1 MLKGKPKNT
10 LCVYKQA
17 SHVQSHLREEIF
29 LCSSLASM
37 RVRTY
42 VHVSAASRPPRRAG
56 RRLASAQNERFI
68 YSLAS
73 AIAIEFKVT
82 CISNPPLKLDN
93 AILAGSFTENE
104 ELF

>member
-1 MLKGKPKNT
+1 
-10 LCVYKQA
+10 
-17 SHVQSHLREEIF
+17 
-29 LCSSLASM
+29 M
-37 RVRTY
+37 RVHMY

-82 CISNPPLKLDN
+82 CISNPPLTLDN

-104 ELF
+104 EIFKTRNCNPIYGPYLSGLPCLAGP